1 MISWKSTAKFFVD
14 LTRIKCSTSLKCL
27 YICESVKDKKKTT
40 TCHMCNYGKGEQN
53 HKKVNNN
60 AHLVN
65 FFNVIEL
72 YIFSNFEFI
81 MMNI

>member
-1 MISWKSTAKFFVD
+1 
-14 LTRIKCSTSLKCL
+14 
-27 YICESVKDKKKTT
+27 
-40 TCHMCNYGKGEQN
+40 MCNYGKGEQN

-65 FFNVIEL
+65 FFNVNYL
-72 YIFSNFEFI
+72 YFKFI

>member
-40 TCHMCNYGKGEQN
+40 TCHMCDMEKSE
-53 HKKVNNN
+53 KIIKRLTCNN

-65 FFNVIEL
+65 FFNVN
-72 YIFSNFEFI
+72 YIYFQILNL
-81 MMNI
+81 

>member
-14 LTRIKCSTSLKCL
+14 LTTSLKCL

-65 FFNVIEL
+65 FFNVN
-72 YIFSNFEFI
+72 YIYFQILNL
-81 MMNI
+81 